1 MESTRLP
8 PSPSFS
14 TSPIPAEEGEQPQG
28 SVLLSLPALCTS
40 PHYFIFILG
49 NMEEIY
55 EGKTEH
61 GLSTTPHLLLWKRQN
76 TENALA
82 VLGCQP

>member
-1 MESTRLP
+1 
-8 PSPSFS
+8 
-14 TSPIPAEEGEQPQG
+14 
-28 SVLLSLPALCTS
+28 
-40 PHYFIFILG
+40 
-49 NMEEIY
+49 MEEIY